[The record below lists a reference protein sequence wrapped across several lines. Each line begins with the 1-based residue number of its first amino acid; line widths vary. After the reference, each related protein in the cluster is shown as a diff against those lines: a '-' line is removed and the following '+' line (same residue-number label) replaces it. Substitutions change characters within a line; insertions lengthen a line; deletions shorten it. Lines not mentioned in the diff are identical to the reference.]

1 MQDKAKV
8 LEFIAPKTAKFEGF
22 RANVY
27 KCPAGYDTIGYGR
40 NIEAN
45 PLTESEKKFLNTD
58 GSVSDA
64 VAKGWLYKELSRCY
78 DDCNKAFYWF
88 KDLDIKRAGAIVDM
102 AYNMGLKTLK
112 GFKNSL
118 RFMERKDYKGAA
130 ENFKKSKWFNQV
142 KNRGVEICNII
153 ENG

>member
-8 LEFIAPKTAKFEGF
+8 LEFIAPKTAQFEGF

-45 PLTESEKKFLNTD
+45 PLNASEKKQLNAD
-58 GSVSDA
+58 GSVSKA
-64 VAKGWLYKELSRCY
+64 VAEDWLKEELSRCY
-78 DDCNKAFYWF
+78 DDCNKAFFWF
-88 KDLDIKRAGAIVDM
+88 KDLDNKRAGAIVDM

-112 GFKNSL
+112 DFKNSL
-118 RFMERKDYKGAA
+118 GFMERKDYKGAA

-142 KNRGVEICNII
+142 KNRGIEICNII
-153 ENG
+153 EKG